1 MKLIKL
7 FVTYLVLGFFWTAA
21 PAQSQS
27 DLDRPNFVLVYGEGA
42 GWVSTSVQMDGT
54 DPNSRSEFIE
64 TPNLERLAARGLTFS
79 RGYAPSPR
87 CTPSRA
93 GLVTGKSP
101 GQLHMTYISASG
113 TEGRDEELAASRQ
126 LLPPAP
132 IVELPAQETTY
143 AKLVRQAGYATA
155 HFGKWHLGRADPMEH
170 GFDESDGANNNNAP
184 DGARAANPK
193 EMFAT
198 AERGIDF
205 MRRQVAAGRPF
216 LLQISHYPDRINR
229 SMPEEMIAAARDMD
243 TAFGQLLDALD
254 ELEVADNTYVIFT
267 TDHGTQGNG
276 LNGPL
281 SNGKGSVL
289 EGGLRVPF
297 IVAGPGGRS
306 GEWSPLPVTALD
318 VFPTIAELSGNADK
332 VTTDIEGGSLA
343 GVLQSADAKIERSR
357 EEIVFHFPHYDL
369 RNAGP
374 ATAMLLGDYKLVR
387 NYVGDETLLYDLS
400 SDPGERNDLSAE
412 LPDIVEELDARLTAY
427 LLEIDAQMPRP
438 NPGYH

>member
-1 MKLIKL
+1 MKLFKL

-101 GQLHMTYISASG
+101 GKLHMTYISASG
-113 TEGRDEELAASRQ
+113 TGGRDEE
-126 LLPPAP
+126 
-132 IVELPAQETTY
+132 
-143 AKLVRQAGYATA
+143 
-155 HFGKWHLGRADPMEH
+155 
-170 GFDESDGANNNNAP
+170 
-184 DGARAANPK
+184 
-193 EMFAT
+193 
-198 AERGIDF
+198 
-205 MRRQVAAGRPF
+205 
-216 LLQISHYPDRINR
+216 
-229 SMPEEMIAAARDMD
+229 
-243 TAFGQLLDALD
+243 
-254 ELEVADNTYVIFT
+254 
-267 TDHGTQGNG
+267 
-276 LNGPL
+276 
-281 SNGKGSVL
+281 L

-332 VTTDIEGGSLA
+332 ITIDIEGGSLA

-400 SDPGERNDLSAE
+400 SDPGERNDRSAE
-412 LPDIVEELDARLTAY
+412 LPDVVEELDARLTAY
-427 LLEIDAQMPRP
+427 LLEIDAQMPQP
-438 NPGYH
+438 NSGYH

>member
-1 MKLIKL
+1 MKLFGNL
-7 FVTYLVLGFFWTAA
+7 ASYLTLCLYCTAA
-21 PAQSQS
+21 IAQSGS
-27 DLDRPNFVLVYGEGA
+27 DTSRPNFLIVYGEGA
-42 GWVSTSVQMDGT
+42 GWVSTSVQMDRT
-54 DPNSRSEFIE
+54 DANSKSAFIE

-101 GQLHMTYISASG
+101 GLLHMTYISASG

-143 AKLVRQAGYATA
+143 AELLQQAGYATA

-198 AERGIDF
+198 AERGVDF

-216 LLQISHYPDRINR
+216 LLQVSHYPDRISRNN
-229 SMPEEMIAAARDMD
+229 PDEMIAAARDMD

-254 ELEVADNTYVIFT
+254 ELDVANNTYVIFT

-297 IVAGPGGRS
+297 IVAGPRARA
-306 GEWSPLPVTALD
+306 GEWSPVPVTALD
-318 VFPTIAELSGNADK
+318 IFPTIAELSGNADN
-332 VTTDIEGGSLA
+332 VSAEVEGGSLA
-343 GVLQSADAKIERSR
+343 GVLRDADAKIPRSR

-387 NYVGDETLLYDLS
+387 NYEDDETLLYDLS
-400 SDPGERNDLSAE
+400 VDPGEQSDLSAK
-412 LPDIVEELDARLTAY
+412 LPDSVEDLGARLEAY
-427 LLEIDAQMPRP
+427 LLEIDAQMPRR
-438 NPGYH
+438 NPAYR

>member
-1 MKLIKL
+1 MKLHNL
-7 FVTYLVLGFFWTAA
+7 FAICLVLSFSWTAA
-21 PAQSQS
+21 PAQGQS
-27 DLDRPNFVLVYGEGA
+27 ETDRPNFVLVYGEGA

-54 DPNSRSEFIE
+54 DPNSKSAFIE
-64 TPNLERLAARGLTFS
+64 TPNLERLAASGLTFS

-101 GQLHMTYISASG
+101 GLLRMTYISATG
-113 TEGRDEELAASRQ
+113 TEGRDDELAASRP

-132 IVELPAQETTY
+132 VMELPPEETTY
-143 AKLVRQAGYATA
+143 AEVLQQAGYATA
-155 HFGKWHLGRADPMEH
+155 HFGKWHLGRADPTTH
-170 GFDESDGANNNNAP
+170 GFDESDGANHNSAP
-184 DGARAANPK
+184 DGARAAHPK

-198 AERGIDF
+198 AERGVDF

-216 LLQISHYPDRINR
+216 LLQVSHYPDRINR
-229 SMPEEMIAAARDMD
+229 NMPEEMVAAARDMD

-254 ELEVADNTYVIFT
+254 ELGVADNTYVMFT
-267 TDHGTQGNG
+267 TDHGTQGQG

-297 IVAGPGGRS
+297 IVNGPAVRS
-306 GEWSPLPVTALD
+306 AEWSGTPVTALD
-318 VFPTIAELSGNADK
+318 IFPTIAELSGNKQRISAD
-332 VTTDIEGGSLA
+332 VEGGSLA
-343 GVLQSADAKIERSR
+343 AVLRDENGSVVRSR

-374 ATAMLLGDYKLVR
+374 ATAMLLGDYKFVK
-387 NYVGDETLLYDLS
+387 NYEAGEPLLYDLS
-400 SDPGERNDLSAE
+400 VDPGEANDLASAM
-412 LPDIVEELDARLTAY
+412 PDLVTEMDRKLVTY
-427 LLEIDAQMPRP
+427 LEDIDAQMPRQ
-438 NPGYH
+438 NPDYR

>member
-1 MKLIKL
+1 MKLFKL

-101 GQLHMTYISASG
+101 GKLHMTYISASG
-113 TEGRDEELAASRQ
+113 T
-126 LLPPAP
+126 
-132 IVELPAQETTY
+132 
-143 AKLVRQAGYATA
+143 
-155 HFGKWHLGRADPMEH
+155 
-170 GFDESDGANNNNAP
+170 
-184 DGARAANPK
+184 
-193 EMFAT
+193 
-198 AERGIDF
+198 
-205 MRRQVAAGRPF
+205 
-216 LLQISHYPDRINR
+216 
-229 SMPEEMIAAARDMD
+229 
-243 TAFGQLLDALD
+243 
-254 ELEVADNTYVIFT
+254 
-267 TDHGTQGNG
+267 
-276 LNGPL
+276 
-281 SNGKGSVL
+281 
-289 EGGLRVPF
+289 
-297 IVAGPGGRS
+297 GGRS

-332 VTTDIEGGSLA
+332 ITIDIEGGSLA

-400 SDPGERNDLSAE
+400 SDPGERNDRSAE
-412 LPDIVEELDARLTAY
+412 LPDVVEELDARLTAY
-427 LLEIDAQMPRP
+427 LLEIDAQMPQP
-438 NPGYH
+438 NSGYH